1 MGCIMIKWTDRERNI
16 LKQRCGQK
24 GLPPGFKN
32 IIYRQNRY
40 LTDPIALVLYQ
51 LCEVVREIQN
61 SEEHVRKILG
71 DRSISSC
78 MDLLEEIDQVRT
90 NLNNAVGGPPP
101 FKKHFDLARSDL
113 KGILKSAL
121 ETRMRDR

>member
-1 MGCIMIKWTDRERNI
+1 
-16 LKQRCGQK
+16 
-24 GLPPGFKN
+24 
-32 IIYRQNRY
+32 
-40 LTDPIALVLYQ
+40 
-51 LCEVVREIQN
+51 
-61 SEEHVRKILG
+61 
-71 DRSISSC
+71 

>member
-1 MGCIMIKWTDRERNI
+1 MYTNI
-16 LKQRCGQK
+16 FSFSLLYIFRRYFYF
-24 GLPPGFKN
+24 FK
-32 IIYRQNRY
+32 
-40 LTDPIALVLYQ
+40 T
-51 LCEVVREIQN
+51 
-61 SEEHVRKILG
+61 EHVRKILG